1 MKELFL
7 IRDNLSNKISYYH
20 LIFFL
25 ASLPFDR
32 FYSHIILISFALHTL
47 IQFNVKHI
55 KAVFEWKTVALQS
68 VFLITV
74 GSTIYTVNTAGAYQE
89 WGKQIAIFLIP
100 LLFCLN
106 PFPLKKYRSSLLLIF
121 SLVCT
126 ATVLYLYMD
135 VLVTVRHYQLPYAAV
150 FSRAFT
156 NHNFSEPI
164 GMHATFFSMQLA
176 IALVFL
182 LSGLIRSYSKYA
194 RTGYIICAL
203 ILLCGLL
210 QLCSK
215 SVFIAL
221 LLTVNLAVPFFLLN
235 GTKRFRFV
243 LISVSLSIL
252 VATFIF
258 SVKTFR
264 ERFIGDLHDDLSLSA
279 ADETND
285 PRLGRWNA
293 AAGLVVKAPVIGHG
307 AGSEIG
313 LLQDVFFEKK
323 YYNAYLHRL
332 NAHSQYLSLLIKA
345 GITGLLIYLATLF
358 FGFRSAFLRAD
369 LLFFTFMVLV
379 ATVCISENLLDV
391 DKGIIFYAFFFSF
404 FVFSSK
410 EEPGISSY

>member
-20 LIFFL
+20 LLFFL

-47 IQFNVKHI
+47 IQFNVKRI
-55 KAVFEWKTVALQS
+55 QSVFEWKTIALQS
-68 VFLITV
+68 VFFITA

-89 WGKQIAIFLIP
+89 WGKQLTILLLP
-100 LLFCLN
+100 LLFSLN
-106 PFPLKKYRSSLLLIF
+106 PFPLKKYRSSLLFVF

-126 ATVLYLYMD
+126 VTVLYLYLD
-135 VLVTVRHYQLPYAAV
+135 VLLTIRHYQLPYATV

-176 IALVFL
+176 IALIFL
-182 LSGLIRSYSKYA
+182 LSGLIRSFSIYK
-194 RTGYIICAL
+194 RTTYTICAL

-221 LLTVNLAVPFFLLN
+221 LFIVNLAIPFFLLN
-235 GTKRFRFV
+235 GAKRLRFIM
-243 LISVSLSIL
+243 ISMSLSIL
-252 VATFIF
+252 VVTLIF

-264 ERFIGDLHDDLSLSA
+264 ERFVNDLQDDLALSA

-293 AAGLVVKAPVIGHG
+293 AVELVIKAPFTGHG

-345 GITGLLIYLATLF
+345 GITGLFIYLVTLF

-369 LLFFTFMVLV
+369 PLFFTFMVLIAIV
-379 ATVCISENLLDV
+379 GISENLLDV

-410 EEPGISSY
+410 EEPGTSS